1 MNKQGNTYTFIY
13 SIVLVVV
20 VAAILAVIS
29 LSLKPLQD
37 ENIENEKRQN
47 ILSSV
52 NVSSTPANS
61 ADLFNKII
69 KKQFILNYKG
79 EAVEGDAFTV
89 DIPTEGKK
97 LQKAIKSN
105 RELQNAL
112 KDGRSI
118 TEVLKDDQALADIK
132 FPVFVADI
140 DGAVKYILPVYGVG
154 LWGPVWGYLS
164 LNEDKNTVYGVLF
177 DHKGETPGLG
187 AEITQPKFQQQF
199 QGKTV
204 FENSALRAITV
215 KKGGN
220 ATGAHEVDAISGGT
234 ITSKAV
240 ETMIADYLK
249 CYEQFLKQIQ

>member
-20 VAAILAVIS
+20 VAAILAVVA

-52 NVSSTPANS
+52 NIASTPQNS

-79 EAVEGDAFTV
+79 EAIEGNAFDV
-89 DIPTEGKK
+89 NIPVEGKK
-97 LQKAIKSN
+97 LQKAIKSSPA
-105 RELQNAL
+105 LQKAL
-112 KDGRSI
+112 KDGRLI
-118 TEVLKDDQALADIK
+118 AETVKDDQALADIK
-132 FPVFVADI
+132 FPVFVADV
-140 DGAVKYILPVYGVG
+140 DGAIKYILPVYGAG

-164 LNEDKNTVYGVLF
+164 LNEDKNTVFGVLF

-187 AEITQPKFQQQF
+187 AEITQSAFQKQF
-199 QGKTV
+199 HDKTV
-204 FENSALRAITV
+204 FDNATLKAITV